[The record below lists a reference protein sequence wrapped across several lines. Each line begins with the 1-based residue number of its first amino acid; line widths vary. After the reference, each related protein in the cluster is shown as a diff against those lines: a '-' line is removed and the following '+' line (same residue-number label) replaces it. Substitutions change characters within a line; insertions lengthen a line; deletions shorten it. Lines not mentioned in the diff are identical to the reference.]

1 MKTDHLAYIQQRARQ
16 PITVDWDALTA
27 EEVRDADDEVST
39 VAKVLSGIGAV
50 FATLLFLIF
59 LVWSGVIESEE
70 AALVTGLGLVFAA
83 LWLGRQPRTA
93 FLATTIICAYLV
105 GVSLVFYSMADR
117 LTERQLVLPV
127 IAVAVLTLATSR
139 NYFLIFVAT
148 VSLPTCL
155 LFLHFTEAGSL
166 FLALAVLLPAL
177 AFLLVNLLEHYLL
190 GDRRLQPLRAGLA
203 VSLLLGMAWY
213 RWASYFGVAVSDY
226 SEAVVAG
233 GLYVCC
239 LVTVWYSLSARWT
252 VAAGLILAPLLLLPL
267 LLGSV
272 FLLLLSHRNNYF
284 IGTGLGTLGLVYFTG
299 QYYYDLRW
307 DLLDKSLA
315 LMASGALLLLLYF
328 IVQRRFPA
336 HVPH

>member
-1 MKTDHLAYIQQRARQ
+1 MKTDHLDYLQGRAAR
-16 PITVDWDALTA
+16 PITVDWDGLTA
-27 EEVRDADDEVST
+27 EEARDAEDEVST

-59 LVWSGVIESEE
+59 LLWSGVIDSE
-70 AALVTGLGLVFAA
+70 VTMLATGGGLVIGA
-83 LWLGRQPRTA
+83 LLLGRQPRTA

-105 GVSLVFYSMADR
+105 GVSLVFYSMVDR
-117 LTERQLVLPV
+117 LTERELVLPV
-127 IAVAVLTLATSR
+127 VTIAILTLAISR

-177 AFLLVNLLEHYLL
+177 AFLAVNLLEHYLL
-190 GDRRLQPLRAGLA
+190 GDRRLHPLRAGLA
-203 VSLLLGMAWY
+203 VSLLLAMAWY
-213 RWASYFGVAVSDY
+213 RWAGYFGVAVSDY
-226 SEAVVAG
+226 SEVMVAG

-239 LVTVWYSLSARWT
+239 LVTVWFSLGARWT

-267 LLGSV
+267 LLGGV

-284 IGTGLGTLGLVYFTG
+284 IGTGLGTLGLIYFTG

-315 LMASGALLLLLYF
+315 LMASGALLLLLYI